1 MSLMDRFNSLMI
13 FCCFVFV
20 SVDGSGKGK
29 PLLMLF
35 MKALLL
41 MICYLI

>member
-20 SVDGSGKGK
+20 SVDGHGKGK

-35 MKALLL
+35 LKALLL
-41 MICYLI
+41 MISYLI

>member
-1 MSLMDRFNSLMI
+1 MSLMDRFNSLMT

-20 SVDGSGKGK
+20 SVDGRGKGK

-35 MKALLL
+35 LKALLL
-41 MICYLI
+41 MRSYLI